1 MAAGSAAQAAA
12 ERLKISQ
19 QIPHFERYWRRMTAG
34 AAAPDCGE
42 WDLDNTLL
50 AGLGINL
57 REAAAFLSQPPAPT
71 LEAFEAWVL
80 AANGG
85 AIEEPLLRR
94 LRDALAGRPVGS
106 LAGTLDAIPGLT
118 AAERAHWDENG
129 YVVVHDAVDLPTR
142 EAAAAAIYSFLG
154 ANPGE
159 PESWYGKL
167 DVATIWVPL
176 LRHPALQ
183 ATRRAPR
190 VARAFADLWSRE
202 DLWAV
207 VDQAGFNP
215 PERADWQF
223 PGPHIHWDMTLA
235 PPHVFGV
242 QGILY
247 LTDTPADQ
255 GAFCC
260 IPGFH
265 RRLAAW
271 LASLP
276 PGDDPRQAIRR
287 EPGLVPIPGH
297 AGDLVI
303 WHHALPH
310 ASSANRGRLPRV
322 VEYITLRPT
331 RWPYTA
337 EWL

>member
-1 MAAGSAAQAAA
+1 
-12 ERLKISQ
+12 
-19 QIPHFERYWRRMTAG
+19 MTTG
-34 AAAPDCGE
+34 APAPDFGE

-50 AGLGINL
+50 AGLHINL
-57 REAAAFLSQPPAPT
+57 REAAAFLNQPPAPT

-85 AIEEPLLRR
+85 AIEESRLGR

-106 LAGTLDAIPGLT
+106 PAGSLDGVPGLT
-118 AAERAHWDENG
+118 AEELAHWDEHG
-129 YVVVHDAVDLPTR
+129 YVVVHEAVDAPMR
-142 EAAAAAIYSFLG
+142 EAAAAAIYGFLG
-154 ANPGE
+154 ANPDE

-167 DVATIWVPL
+167 DSATIWVPL
-176 LRHPALQ
+176 FREAALE
-183 ATRRAPR
+183 AARRAPR
-190 VARAFADLWSRE
+190 VVRAFAELWDRQGRRE

-215 PERADWQF
+215 PERVDWRF

-247 LTDTPADQ
+247 LTDTPAEQ

-271 LASLP
+271 LEGLR
-276 PGDDPRQAIRR
+276 PGEDPRQAICR
-287 EPGLVPIPGH
+287 EPGLVPIAGR

-310 ASSANRGRLPRV
+310 ASSANRGKLPRV
-322 VEYITLRPT
+322 VEYMTLRPT

-337 EWL
+337 EWV

>member
-1 MAAGSAAQAAA
+1 MAARRAAQAA
-12 ERLKISQ
+12 EGRLEIPR
-19 QIPHFERYWRRMTAG
+19 QIPHLERYWRRVTTGG
-34 AAAPDCGE
+34 AACASGE

-57 REAAAFLSQPPAPT
+57 REAGAFLCQPPAPT
-71 LEAFEAWVL
+71 LEAFESWVL

-85 AIEEPLLRR
+85 AIEESRLRR
-94 LRDALAGRPVGS
+94 LRDALAGKTVGS
-106 LAGTLDAIPGLT
+106 AAGCLDGVPGLT
-118 AAERAHWDENG
+118 DDELAFWDENG
-129 YVVVHDAVDLPTR
+129 YVVAHDAVDAATR
-142 EAAAAAIYSFLG
+142 DAAAAAIYSFLR
-154 ANPGE
+154 ASPEE

-167 DVATIWVPL
+167 DAATIWVPL
-176 LRHPALQ
+176 FRDPALQ
-183 ATRRAPR
+183 AARRAPR
-190 VARAFADLWSRE
+190 VARVFADLWGRE

-215 PERADWQF
+215 PESAGWRF

-247 LTDTPADQ
+247 LTDTPAEQ

-271 LASLP
+271 LESLP
-276 PGDDPRQAIRR
+276 AGEDPRQAIRR
-287 EPGLVPIPGH
+287 EPGLVPIAGR

-303 WHHALPH
+303 WHQALPH

-322 VEYITLRPT
+322 VQYMTLRPT